1 MPKIVLTCLFFILLT
16 KNIIARPVSYPG
28 GITFMQMNDTNKNS
42 IHLHYSLD
50 SKVSFGYRFEYLRE
64 NKFSINA
71 LQMNNLVKRWNKKN
85 SQANLYLKSAI
96 GSAVSDKERFKKKNN
111 FSGFIGLSSDWENRR
126 YFIQYENRYTEAG
139 KIHNFFQQSIRFGLA
154 PYIGEYGDIHTW
166 LMIRLEHITK
176 SNENFNFTPHIR
188 FFKDVHLL
196 EIGANLKGKINLNY
210 VFRY

>member
-1 MPKIVLTCLFFILLT
+1 MPKIVLTCLFFILLS

-42 IHLHYSLD
+42 IHLHYSFN

-64 NKFSINA
+64 NEFSINA

-111 FSGFIGLSSDWENRR
+111 F
-126 YFIQYENRYTEAG
+126 
-139 KIHNFFQQSIRFGLA
+139 
-154 PYIGEYGDIHTW
+154 
-166 LMIRLEHITK
+166 
-176 SNENFNFTPHIR
+176 
-188 FFKDVHLL
+188 
-196 EIGANLKGKINLNY
+196 
-210 VFRY
+210 